1 MGTACVWASGW
12 RGHAWGI
19 EGSRAV
25 ETCGAEGHVGMGVR
39 MNTGQRHGDAY
50 RAVVTEGQTGGT
62 ETLLGH
68 PGCAQNH
75 GDTGTQQGTW
85 HRATR
90 GVGAQ
95 QGGTQPLS
103 HGVTPHRAPGPR
115 LMGTPHTARTRPLFE
130 LFFLSLLPLSPPLPT
145 AVPLPPTS
153 PTPSFPFCPS
163 HWDPVCPLIPALP
176 PMPCCPSV
184 PSAPGCSVPDCM
196 SICPSTAVPSHVL
209 T

>member
-39 MNTGQRHGDAY
+39 MNTGQRHGEAY

-68 PGCAQNH
+68 PGCAQDH

-115 LMGTPHTARTRPLFE
+115 LMGTPHTARTGPLFE
-130 LFFLSLLPLSPPLPT
+130 LFFLSLLPLSPPPHRGS
-145 AVPLPPTS
+145 PPTHIPNALLPLLPFPLGS
-153 PTPSFPFCPS
+153 RLSSDSCPTSNALLSLCPFCTG
-163 HWDPVCPLIPALP
+163 LF
-176 PMPCCPSV
+176 
-184 PSAPGCSVPDCM
+184 CS
-196 SICPSTAVPSHVL
+196 
-209 T
+209 